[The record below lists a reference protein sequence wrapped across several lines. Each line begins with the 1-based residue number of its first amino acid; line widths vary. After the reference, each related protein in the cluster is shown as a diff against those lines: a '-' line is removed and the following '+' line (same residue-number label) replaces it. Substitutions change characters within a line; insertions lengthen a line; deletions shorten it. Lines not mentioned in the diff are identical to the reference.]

1 MKVCPSVGLQ
11 PVALESGWEGVW
23 TPALIPRLGWCS
35 YDCCLCG
42 QVCPTG
48 AIPRLTLE
56 EKRRAVMGGARI
68 ERDRCIPWAHLRICT
83 VCHDTCPL
91 PEKAV
96 ELEKRETMD
105 ELGQKLIIQ
114 VPRVIEELC
123 IGCGVCEY
131 NCPVT
136 GQAAIRVYG
145 PAGGYAQ
152 TPGMG

>member
-1 MKVCPSVGLQ
+1 VKVCPSAGLQ
-11 PVALESGWEGVW
+11 PIALEAGWEGVW

-56 EKRRAVMGGARI
+56 EKRQAVMGIARI
-68 ERDRCIPWAHLRICT
+68 EQDRCIPWAHLRICT

-91 PEKAV
+91 PVPDKAIV
-96 ELEKRETMD
+96 LEKTETVD
-105 ELGQKLIIQ
+105 ELGQKLIIRR
-114 VPRVIEELC
+114 PRVVQELC

-131 NCPVT
+131 NCPVA
-136 GQAAIRVYG
+136 GQAAVRI
-145 PAGGYAQ
+145 YA
-152 TPGMG
+152 PDARASS